1 MVKLRISALLTML
14 LVLVAGAFGQLGGKE
29 YAKWSATLEPA
40 DIRAGESGRILVRV
54 EVEKP
59 WHVYGTE
66 ELKPTTPGGSAPTQT
81 TIDLKPNKALETNGK
96 LVIPTGVKEFDKNFN
111 MDVTYYENLV
121 IFSLPVKVKEGVSGK
136 QKVELDYAYQACKKG
151 LCDIPRSDTLTV
163 EFTVAPGEA
172 RPDRLAALTSVPNQP
187 PQAGAAEPAATTPST
202 AQEDPT
208 AQKGLF
214 EYLLFCFG
222 AGLASLLLPCVFPMI
237 PITVS
242 FFSKQKPGEERKTNY
257 KGALAYCLG
266 IIGTFTALGLIVTLV
281 FGATGVQNLATNP
294 WVNGLMFVVFV
305 ALGLSLFGVFNIAL
319 PSGIVN
325 KVSSKSRMG
334 GILGPILMGLTFTLT
349 SFTCTVPVVG
359 ALLVAATKGD
369 LVRPTL
375 GMLAFSSAFSL
386 PFFLL
391 ALFPSVLSKLPR
403 SGSWM
408 NTVKAFMGFLELA
421 FAVKFLSNIDVVY
434 QWGLLTRPMALGV
447 WFALAAIAAAYLMGW
462 LKLGNDHDTGKIG
475 WLRRGFGVAT
485 IVAGFLCLAAM
496 DGFNLGKIGALL
508 PPDPYPGRESSAKDA
523 LPWIRSYNDAV
534 AQAKASN
541 KPIFINFTG
550 YTCTNCRYMEQNILI
565 AKDVRS
571 ELSNMVIAE
580 LYTDGKTADNEEN
593 QKLQQKLTGSVTLP
607 IYVVLSPKGEV
618 ISQFGGS
625 TEDSGE
631 FAKFIR
637 EGKSKLS
644 SVARR

>member
-1 MVKLRISALLTML
+1 ML
-14 LVLVAGAFGQLGGKE
+14 LVLVAGAFGQMKE

-54 EVEKP
+54 EIDKP

-66 ELKPTTPGGSAPTQT
+66 ELKPPKPGDSAPTTT

-96 LVIPTGVKEFDKNFN
+96 LVVPTGVKEFDKNFN
-111 MDVTYYENLV
+111 MDVVYYENLV
-121 IFSLPVKVKEGVSGK
+121 VFSLPVKVKAGVSGK

-151 LCDIPRSDTLTV
+151 LCDIPRSNTLTV
-163 EFTVAPGEA
+163 DFTVAPGAA
-172 RPDRLAALTSVPNQP
+172 RSDRLTALTSVPDQP
-187 PQAGAAEPAATTPST
+187 AQKGAEAVAPAAGQTQ

-214 EYLLFCFG
+214 GYLLFCFG

-242 FFSKQKPGEERKTNY
+242 FFSKQKPGEEKRTNY

-294 WVNGLMFVVFV
+294 WVNGLMFIVFV

-319 PSGIVN
+319 PSGFVN

-334 GILGPILMGLTFTLT
+334 GILGPVLMGLTFTLT

-386 PFFLL
+386 PFFFL
-391 ALFPSVLSKLPR
+391 ALFPSLLTRLPK

-408 NTVKAFMGFLELA
+408 GTVKAFMGFLELA

-447 WFALAAIAAAYLMGW
+447 WFALAAIASAYLMGW
-462 LKLGNDHDTGKIG
+462 LKLGNEHGDGKIG

-485 IVAGFLCLAAM
+485 LVAGFLCLAAM

-508 PPDPYPGRESSAKDA
+508 PPDPYPGRESTAKDA
-523 LPWIRSYNDAV
+523 LPWLRSYNDAV

-550 YTCTNCRYMEQNILI
+550 YTCTNCRYMEQNVLI
-565 AKDVRS
+565 AKDVRG
-571 ELSNMVIAE
+571 ELSDMVIAE

-607 IYVVLSPKGEV
+607 IYVVLSPDGRL

-625 TEDSGE
+625 TEDVAE